1 MFVKPGMRPDDP
13 DRQFMWRQ
21 SYGTNPSHRLH
32 TVFQM
37 GLTDGVDQ

>member
-1 MFVKPGMRPDDP
+1 MIEGLAGGTS
-13 DRQFMWRQ
+13 QFMWRQ